1 MESCSCPC
9 HARHVEAYTI
19 ARKIR
24 VTMLRSLAASLLV
37 IGLFTAP
44 FAVQAQQAGKVY
56 RVGHLSSG
64 GEATSQASINAFREG
79 MCALGYVEGQNW
91 ILDAR
96 YAEGKVERLESL
108 AQELI
113 HRTPDVLLVSTTP
126 RIVAAKA
133 ATSTIPIVMVLV
145 ADPVGTGI
153 VPSLARPGGNITGV
167 TTIVA
172 ELAGKRLEILKEIVP
187 TASRIAVLVNT
198 DNPAAMPQM
207 QSAEAAARKLG
218 VELRP
223 VLEVRSPGDLER
235 AFGAAVRPRAHGALR
250 MIDPLISILRKET
263 ASLAAKHRLPVIYPS
278 GQDVEAGGLVAY
290 GTNLPEQFRQAAIF
304 VDKPLRGAKPA
315 DLPVEQPTKFELV
328 INLKTAKALGLMVP
342 PSVLVRADQVIE

>member
-1 MESCSCPC
+1 MENCSCPY
-9 HARHVEAYTI
+9 HVRNTEADAI

-24 VTMLRSLAASLLV
+24 MIMLRSLVASLLV
-37 IGLFTAP
+37 VGLFTPPPVA
-44 FAVQAQQAGKVY
+44 QAQQAGKLY
-56 RVGHLSSG
+56 RVGHLSGS
-64 GEATSQASINAFREG
+64 GEATTKTFINAFREG
-79 MCALGYVEGQNW
+79 MGARGYVEGQNW
-91 ILDAR
+91 VLDER
-96 YAEGKVERLESL
+96 YAEGNVERLASL

-113 HRTPDVLLVSTTP
+113 DRKPDVLLVSTTP
-126 RIVAAKA
+126 GIVAAKA

-153 VPSLARPGGNITGV
+153 VPSLARPGGNITGI

-172 ELAGKRLEILKEIVP
+172 ELWGKRLEILKEIVP
-187 TASRIAVLVNT
+187 TASRIAVLTNP
-198 DNPAAMPQM
+198 DNPAALPQM
-207 QSAEAAARKLG
+207 RSAEAAARRLG

-235 AFGAAVRPRAHGALR
+235 AFRAAVRARAHGALR

-278 GQDVEAGGLVAY
+278 REDVEAGGLVAY
-290 GTNLPEQFRQAAIF
+290 GTNRSEQFRQAATF
-304 VDKPLRGAKPA
+304 VDNLLRGARPA

-328 INLKTAKALGLMVP
+328 INLKTAKALGLTVL